1 MTIPRVI
8 GLDPS
13 ITATGI
19 AWHDGSTTTT
29 HDTVTVGDVRLDNIA
44 RKVELAACYHPDL
57 LRHDEYGDD
66 RRAHLAV
73 VEDLPIN
80 AKGAG
85 ITGMVQGVIRYTL
98 LGLDVPYALVT
109 AAALKKYAT
118 GNGNANKSDMRM
130 ALYKRTGLDLRDDNK
145 VDAWW
150 LRAMGMDHLGCPLV
164 ELPQAQRAM
173 LDTVKWPEP
182 SEAGR

>member
-1 MTIPRVI
+1 MNPPRVI

-29 HDTVTVGDVRLDNIA
+29 RDTTTIGDVRLDNIA
-44 RKVELAACYHPDL
+44 RWVGHAAQYHPGL
-57 LRHDEYGDD
+57 LRRDEHGED

-73 VEDLPIN
+73 IEDLPIN

-85 ITGMVQGVIRYTL
+85 ITGMAQGVIRHTL
-98 LGLDVPYALVT
+98 LDCSVPYALVT
-109 AAALKKYAT
+109 PSGLKKYAT

-130 ALYKRTGLDLRDDNK
+130 ALYKHTGLDLRDDNE

-150 LRAMGMDHLGCPLV
+150 LRAMGLDHLGFPLV
-164 ELPQAQRAM
+164 KLPQAQRAM
-173 LDTVKWPEP
+173 LDKVTWPEF